1 MTGGHADTQFEAIKK
16 DYYKVVEDSEE
27 KVQLSNQIYELVDR
41 YLRRLDTELLKFKCE
56 LEADNQGITELLEKR
71 SLELDGSAGILN
83 QKENR
88 YFGSISQNR
97 GSAADR
103 YRHKVEKRRDSGTTS
118 QLGAPVEKR
127 QAITSGL
134 TTPTLRPATPNL
146 TQVLQSNSS
155 VAYTGNATIIAQAA
169 AQAIEKTQQM
179 QQGRRTASLKA
190 SYEAIHGSGMNTH
203 ELLMGRDL
211 NSSASHALQ
220 SMDRDVSFAS
230 TASGSN
236 PKRYKK
242 RVTPLAGMGSS
253 QSPQTS
259 GNLIHQIQTHSN
271 DSDEMPSSY
280 INKDGMVVEQT
291 ADGEWTYD
299 PNEPRYCICNQVSYG
314 EMVACD
320 NSEVCDDNN
329 EMKKRSRLITIIIL
343 CSVHSNGSI
352 IPVLALRH
360 RQKANGIV
368 RCKFR
373 YSMWI
378 FFVLKIS
385 SFFLVSFTG
394 AAKTAR
400 RKTLKNIFETF
411 SVRKCLFKQS
421 KILSRVD
428 KTQNFCPQKTS
439 SA

>member
-1 MTGGHADTQFEAIKK
+1 MTGTQADNHFETIKK
-16 DYYKVVEDSEE
+16 DYLKVLEDSEE

-71 SLELDGSAGILN
+71 SLELDGSASVIN

-97 GSAADR
+97 GSVADR
-103 YRHKVEKRRDSGTTS
+103 YRKVEKRRDSGSTS

-127 QAITSGL
+127 QALSSGL

-146 TQVLQSNSS
+146 TQVLQSNSA

-211 NSSASHALQ
+211 SSSASHALQ

-230 TASGSN
+230 TASSSN

-242 RVTPLAGMGSS
+242 KVTTLTIGAG

-259 GNLIHQIQTHSN
+259 GNLIHQLQTHSN

-280 INKDGMVVEQT
+280 MNKDGMVVEQT

-320 NSEVCDDNN
+320 NSEVCDNDA
-329 EMKKRSRLITIIIL
+329 
-343 CSVHSNGSI
+343 
-352 IPVLALRH
+352 ALEIH
-360 RQKANGIV
+360 YNH
-368 RCKFR
+368 
-373 YSMWI
+373 
-378 FFVLKIS
+378 
-385 SFFLVSFTG
+385 FFLFSVSPRVVPLSLCWHHDI
-394 AAKTAR
+394 AQR
-400 RKTLKNIFETF
+400 QVVLSNVSLIFEI
-411 SVRKCLFKQS
+411 SEV
-421 KILSRVD
+421 
-428 KTQNFCPQKTS
+428 S
-439 SA
+439 S

>member
-1 MTGGHADTQFEAIKK
+1 MTGTQADNHFEIIKK
-16 DYYKVVEDSEE
+16 DYLKVLEDSEE

-71 SLELDGSAGILN
+71 SLELDGSSSVMS

-88 YFGSISQNR
+88 YFV
-97 GSAADR
+97 ADR
-103 YRHKVEKRRDSGTTS
+103 YRHKVEKRRDSGAATH
-118 QLGAPVEKR
+118 LIAPAEKR
-127 QAITSGL
+127 QALSSGL

-146 TQVLQSNSS
+146 TQVLQSNST
-155 VAYTGNATIIAQAA
+155 VAYTGNTTIIAQAA

-230 TASGSN
+230 TASSSN

-242 RVTPLAGMGSS
+242 KITSISMGSGQS
-253 QSPQTS
+253 QASS
-259 GNLIHQIQTHSN
+259 NIIHQLQTHSN

-320 NSEVCDDNN
+320 NSEVCGN
-329 EMKKRSRLITIIIL
+329 E
-343 CSVHSNGSI
+343 
-352 IPVLALRH
+352 ALECEW
-360 RQKANGIV
+360 QSL
-368 RCKFR
+368 
-373 YSMWI
+373 Y
-378 FFVLKIS
+378 FFA
-385 SFFLVSFTG
+385 VS
-394 AAKTAR
+394 
-400 RKTLKNIFETF
+400 
-411 SVRKCLFKQS
+411 
-421 KILSRVD
+421 SRVVSLSLCRNHNIA
-428 KTQNFCPQKTS
+428 KGQVVLSNVS
-439 SA
+439 

>member
-1 MTGGHADTQFEAIKK
+1 MEFEEILDKFLETNFLDDTDTIDKQIRGFFGQCRKVEISGANADNQFESIKK
-16 DYYKVVEDSEE
+16 DYCKILEDSEE
-27 KVQLSNQIYELVDR
+27 KVQLANQIYELVDR

-56 LEADNQGITELLEKR
+56 LEADNNGITELLEKR
-71 SLELDGSAGILN
+71 SLELDGSSSIVN

-88 YFGSISQNR
+88 YFGSISQNQNR
-97 GSAADR
+97 SATAADR
-103 YRHKVEKRRDSGTTS
+103 YRHKVEKRRDSGATS

-127 QAITSGL
+127 PALSSGL

-146 TQVLQSNSS
+146 TPILQSTTS

-203 ELLMGRDL
+203 ELLMGREL
-211 NSSASHALQ
+211 TTPTSHGLQ
-220 SMDRDVSFAS
+220 HMDRDVSFAS

-242 RVTPLAGMGSS
+242 KITSISNISSS

-259 GNLIHQIQTHSN
+259 TNLLHQIQTHSN
-271 DSDEMPSSY
+271 DSDEMPSQY

-291 ADGEWTYD
+291 PEGEWTYD

-320 NSEVCDDNN
+320 NSEVRFS
-329 EMKKRSRLITIIIL
+329 MSSKLII
-343 CSVHSNGSI
+343 
-352 IPVLALRH
+352 
-360 RQKANGIV
+360 
-368 RCKFR
+368 
-373 YSMWI
+373 
-378 FFVLKIS
+378 
-385 SFFLVSFTG
+385 
-394 AAKTAR
+394 
-400 RKTLKNIFETF
+400 
-411 SVRKCLFKQS
+411 
-421 KILSRVD
+421 
-428 KTQNFCPQKTS
+428 
-439 SA
+439 

>member
-1 MTGGHADTQFEAIKK
+1 M
-16 DYYKVVEDSEE
+16 EDSEE

-71 SLELDGSAGILN
+71 SLELDGSSSVIN

-103 YRHKVEKRRDSGTTS
+103 YRHKVEKRRDSGTAS

-127 QAITSGL
+127 PAISSGL

-146 TQVLQSNSS
+146 TQVLQSNAS

-190 SYEAIHGSGMNTH
+190 SYEAIHGSGMSTH

-220 SMDRDVSFAS
+220 SLDRDVSFAS
-230 TASGSN
+230 TATGSN

-242 RVTPLAGMGSS
+242 KITTLSS
-253 QSPQTS
+253 IGASHSPQTS
-259 GNLIHQIQTHSN
+259 GNLINQLQTHSN
-271 DSDEMPSSY
+271 DSDEMPSTY

-320 NSEVCDDNN
+320 NSEVRDYGQDS
-329 EMKKRSRLITIIIL
+329 KTLITTIIFF
-343 CSVHSNGSI
+343 SVHSNGSI
-352 IPVLALRH
+352 IPVSVSR
-360 RQKANGIV
+360 RRPKANGIV
-368 RCKFR
+368 QCKFP
-373 YSMWI
+373 
-378 FFVLKIS
+378 
-385 SFFLVSFTG
+385 
-394 AAKTAR
+394 
-400 RKTLKNIFETF
+400 
-411 SVRKCLFKQS
+411 CQ
-421 KILSRVD
+421 
-428 KTQNFCPQKTS
+428 
-439 SA
+439 

>member
-1 MTGGHADTQFEAIKK
+1 LTGSQADSQYENIKK
-16 DYYKVVEDSEE
+16 DYYKVIEDSDE
-27 KVQLSNQIYELVDR
+27 KVHLSNQIYELVDR

-71 SLELDGSAGILN
+71 SLELDGSSNVVN

-88 YFGSISQNR
+88 YFGSISQNQNR
-97 GSAADR
+97 VSAVER

-118 QLGAPVEKR
+118 QLGTPVEKR
-127 QAITSGL
+127 PTLSSGL

-146 TQVLQSNSS
+146 TQVLQSNPS
-155 VAYTGNATIIAQAA
+155 VGYTGNATIIAQAA

-190 SYEAIHGSGMNTH
+190 SYEAIHGSGMSTH
-203 ELLMGRDL
+203 ELLMGREL
-211 NSSASHALQ
+211 SNSSSHALQ

-242 RVTPLAGMGSS
+242 KITSIGMGGSS

-259 GNLIHQIQTHSN
+259 GSLIHQLQTHSN

-291 ADGEWTYD
+291 AEGEWTYD

-320 NSEVCDDNN
+320 NSEVSSNAQLDTT
-329 EMKKRSRLITIIIL
+329 KLSIIL
-343 CSVHSNGSI
+343 ISRFSALSNGSTI
-352 IPVLALRH
+352 HALASQH
-360 RQKANGIV
+360 RQRANGIV
-368 RCKFR
+368 QCKF
-373 YSMWI
+373 S
-378 FFVLKIS
+378 
-385 SFFLVSFTG
+385 
-394 AAKTAR
+394 
-400 RKTLKNIFETF
+400 
-411 SVRKCLFKQS
+411 
-421 KILSRVD
+421 
-428 KTQNFCPQKTS
+428 
-439 SA
+439 

>member
-1 MTGGHADTQFEAIKK
+1 MIRSERIVGNKFLEYFSDDTDTIDKHIKGFFSQCRRGEINGSHADSQFESIKK
-16 DYYKVVEDSEE
+16 DYEKVIEDSDE

-56 LEADNQGITELLEKR
+56 LEADNHGITELLEKR
-71 SLELDGSAGILN
+71 SLELDGGSAGILN

-88 YFGSISQNR
+88 YFGSISQNQNR
-97 GSAADR
+97 TSAADR

-118 QLGAPVEKR
+118 QLGAPIEKR
-127 QAITSGL
+127 PALSSGL

-146 TQVLQSNSS
+146 TQVLQSTPS
-155 VAYTGNATIIAQAA
+155 VGYTGNATIIAQAA

-190 SYEAIHGSGMNTH
+190 SYEAIHGSGMSTH

-230 TASGSN
+230 VASSSN
-236 PKRYKK
+236 QKRYKK
-242 RVTPLAGMGSS
+242 KVSSITSIGSS

-259 GNLIHQIQTHSN
+259 GVLLHQIQTHSN
-271 DSDEMPSSY
+271 DSDEMPSTY

-299 PNEPRYCICNQVSYG
+299 PNEPRYCLCNQVSYG

-320 NSEVCDDNN
+320 NAEV
-329 EMKKRSRLITIIIL
+329 
-343 CSVHSNGSI
+343 
-352 IPVLALRH
+352 
-360 RQKANGIV
+360 
-368 RCKFR
+368 
-373 YSMWI
+373 
-378 FFVLKIS
+378 
-385 SFFLVSFTG
+385 
-394 AAKTAR
+394 
-400 RKTLKNIFETF
+400 
-411 SVRKCLFKQS
+411 
-421 KILSRVD
+421 
-428 KTQNFCPQKTS
+428 
-439 SA
+439 

>member
-1 MTGGHADTQFEAIKK
+1 LTGAHADAQFENIKK

-27 KVQLSNQIYELVDR
+27 KVQLSNQVYELVDR

-71 SLELDGSAGILN
+71 SLELDGSSSVIN

-146 TQVLQSNSS
+146 TQVLQSNSSS

-230 TASGSN
+230 TASGSI

-242 RVTPLAGMGSS
+242 KVTTLTNIGAA

-259 GNLIHQIQTHSN
+259 GNLIHQLQTHSN
-271 DSDEMPSSY
+271 DSDEMPSTY

-320 NSEVCDDNN
+320 NSEVSDN
-329 EMKKRSRLITIIIL
+329 EAIMQHSIVLTIIIL
-343 CSVHSNGSI
+343 YSVHSNGSI
-352 IPVLALRH
+352 IPVLALQPRP
-360 RQKANGIV
+360 KASGIV
-368 RCKFR
+368 RCKFDVNEVF
-373 YSMWI
+373 YK
-378 FFVLKIS
+378 FLK
-385 SFFLVSFTG
+385 SFSFLFSFTG
-394 AAKTAR
+394 AAKTAKR
-400 RKTLKNIFETF
+400 RMLKRFETF
-411 SVRKCLFKQS
+411 SNPNVCFVNVFLVNCEICLVLKTF
-421 KILSRVD
+421 LS
-428 KTQNFCPQKTS
+428 
-439 SA
+439 